1 MAAHRGEVNAVMLGV
16 GAVFDF
22 LAGIKAIAP
31 TWMQHAGLE
40 WLFRLAM
47 EPRRLWR
54 RYAYHN
60 PRFLVLLAAQ
70 YVKKLVADAAR

>member
-1 MAAHRGEVNAVMLGV
+1 MAAHRGAVNAVMLGV

-22 LAGIKAIAP
+22 LAGTKPLAP
-31 TWMQHAGLE
+31 GWMQQAGLE
-40 WLFRLAM
+40 WFFRLLT

-60 PRFLVLLAAQ
+60 PRFVALLAGQ
-70 YVKKLVADAAR
+70 YLKSLVS